1 MRLVVIG
8 GTAAGLSA
16 ASRVRKYLPDAD
28 ITVIERTGYVSYG
41 SCGLPYYVSGV
52 INEADEL
59 VSLTPADLVAKR
71 GMKVLLHHEAVALD
85 RVEKTVSVT
94 DLRNGG
100 KLLLPY
106 DALVLATGASALTP
120 SALAVKADNVFTLR
134 TVENGI
140 AIRQSLAGAK
150 RAVIIGGGYIG
161 LEMVD
166 AFMAQGIHVDLFEAA
181 DRLLPD
187 LNPKF
192 SDSVLD
198 TLKAHGVSLHLGAT
212 VEEILLQGGRAV
224 GVKACQVEYP
234 ADIVL
239 ICVGVRPN
247 ASLAKAA
254 GLATEPNGAITV
266 DSHQR
271 TSDRAIWACGDCACT
286 TNRITGQRCYAPL
299 GTNANKQG
307 RVAGACISGKD
318 AAFPGVLPSQ
328 ITKVFELY
336 IASTGLN
343 IQQAAQAGFHA
354 AHTLIHK
361 GDRASYY
368 PGGRESEL
376 CLVFD
381 RASGRI
387 LGAQGIGG
395 ESIAGRINVLATA
408 ITCNMPVQDIA
419 QLDLVYAPPVAPVYD
434 PILIAGECAVK
445 ELGSK

>member
-41 SCGLPYYVSGV
+41 SCGLPYYVSGI
-52 INEADEL
+52 INEPDDL
-59 VSLTPADLVAKR
+59 ISLAPEDLANKR
-71 GMKVLLHHEAVALD
+71 GMKVLLHHEATAID
-85 RVEKTVSVT
+85 RVGKTVSVT
-94 DLRNGG
+94 DLNDGG
-100 KLLLPY
+100 NLLLPY
-106 DALVLATGASALTP
+106 DALVIATGASALVP
-120 SALAVKADNVFTLR
+120 RALSVKAENVFTLR
-134 TVENGI
+134 NVEDGI

-150 RAVIIGGGYIG
+150 QAVIIGGGYIG
-161 LEMVD
+161 LEMVE
-166 AFMAQGIHVDLFEAA
+166 AFTAQGVHVELFEAA
-181 DRLLPD
+181 SHLLPD
-187 LNPKF
+187 LDPKF
-192 SDSVLD
+192 AASVLR
-198 TLKAHGVSLHLGAT
+198 TLTAHGVSLHLGAS
-212 VEEILLQGGRAV
+212 VEEILLQGARAT
-224 GVKACQVEYP
+224 GVKACNAEYP
-234 ADIVL
+234 ADIIL
-239 ICVGVRPN
+239 ICVGAIPN

-254 GLATEPNGAITV
+254 GLMTEPNGAITV
-266 DSHQR
+266 DLRQR
-271 TSDRAIWACGDCACT
+271 TSDPAIWACGDCACT

-354 AHTLIHK
+354 AHTLIRK

-368 PGGRESEL
+368 PGSRESEI

-381 RASGRI
+381 GTSGRI